1 MSAVFRCKIC
11 GKQIRSSSKIQV
23 CGCSNMMEVK
33 DDKVTAVDL
42 SEVILV
48 SKYKENEKSVLSKQD
63 LEFQESRKKR
73 KVRKLNFE
81 VK

>member
-1 MSAVFRCKIC
+1 MSAIFQCKIC
-11 GKQIRSSSKIQV
+11 GKNIKSSSKTQV
-23 CGCSNMMEVK
+23 CGCPNMMEVK

-48 SKYKENEKSVLSKQD
+48 SKYKENEKSFLSKQD

>member
-1 MSAVFRCKIC
+1 MSAVFQCKIC

>member
-1 MSAVFRCKIC
+1 MSAVFQCKIC
-11 GKQIRSSSKIQV
+11 GKQIGSSSKTQV
-23 CGCSNMMEVK
+23 CGCSNLMEVK
-33 DDKVTAVDL
+33 DDKVTAIDL

-63 LEFQESRKKR
+63 LEFQELRKKR